1 MRKQLPYQFLLKSTS
16 TKVPTVTEAA
26 RAFIDHKVAL
36 GAWSPISVHWW
47 RRELERF
54 VELGPDELMSSVDG
68 VWLAK
73 YVHSMAYMALASQR
87 SRWHSIVEW
96 LTWCVRKRW
105 LAAHPRDEIDT
116 DALPWAGRKG
126 AKAIGRGKTQL
137 RNADEVRAYLRAA
150 LRHKDRAS
158 RVAACLPVMTG
169 MRSGEIRHLR
179 CGDIDLTLGRIWI
192 RGAEDRPSDGW
203 DVKTASSRRTVALPD
218 DLVGDIEAMIVRR
231 SPDDW
236 LFEHPDGGV
245 QNSTWLWKL
254 VNTTCKKA
262 KVREVS
268 AHGLRDTYASLQ
280 VELARASA
288 ADVATLL
295 GHNDRGATARKHY
308 IGVAEHRP
316 ALAVLQGGASR
327 LKTAA
332 PTAVGH
338 GAEKT
343 SS

>member
-1 MRKQLPYQFLLKSTS
+1 MRKQLPFEFLLKSTS
-16 TKVPTVTEAA
+16 SKVPTVSEAA

-96 LTWCVRKRW
+96 LTWCVRRRW
-105 LAAHPRDEIDT
+105 LALHPRDEIDT

-126 AKAIGRGKTQL
+126 AKAIGRGKAQL

-150 LRHKDRAS
+150 LRHKDRTI

-192 RGAEDRPSDGW
+192 RGAEDRPADGW

-218 DLVGDIEAMIVRR
+218 DLVGDIEAMIARR

-254 VNTTCKKA
+254 VNATCKKA

-332 PTAVGH
+332 PTAVGR